1 MHWRFKGAIQKSLSI
16 VPGGTWVHHRLQR
29 RFGDLRRFER
39 ELASKV
45 EDWTIMIGHLRGA
58 GMPVE
63 GTRFLEIGTGWYPTF
78 PLACYVAGAARVAT
92 YDLNRHLQTDLLRR
106 CVRELGRFLPAIAAA
121 SGIDLAQ
128 VKRRHARLRTAATE
142 HRDLR
147 ALTEGVVV
155 YAAPADATRTG
166 LGDGEIDVVFSNS
179 VLEHVPPAV
188 ITALYE
194 ESKRVLAPGGLMF
207 HSVNCG
213 DHYAYVD
220 RQIGPLN
227 YLRYSDR
234 AWARWNNRFLYQNRL
249 RAHELVE
256 GAAACGFEIVLD
268 TSKPRPERLRELAR
282 MRVDPQFLGIPP
294 EKLCITT
301 VDFIGRARA
310 AAKDADLNAVA

>member
-1 MHWRFKGAIQKSLSI
+1 M
-16 VPGGTWVHHRLQR
+16 
-29 RFGDLRRFER
+29 
-39 ELASKV
+39 
-45 EDWTIMIGHLRGA
+45 
-58 GMPVE
+58 
-63 GTRFLEIGTGWYPTF
+63 
-78 PLACYVAGAARVAT
+78 
-92 YDLNRHLQTDLLRR
+92 
-106 CVRELGRFLPAIAAA
+106 
-121 SGIDLAQ
+121 
-128 VKRRHARLRTAATE
+128 
-142 HRDLR
+142 
-147 ALTEGVVV
+147 
-155 YAAPADATRTG
+155 
-166 LGDGEIDVVFSNS
+166 
-179 VLEHVPPAV
+179 LEHVPPEV